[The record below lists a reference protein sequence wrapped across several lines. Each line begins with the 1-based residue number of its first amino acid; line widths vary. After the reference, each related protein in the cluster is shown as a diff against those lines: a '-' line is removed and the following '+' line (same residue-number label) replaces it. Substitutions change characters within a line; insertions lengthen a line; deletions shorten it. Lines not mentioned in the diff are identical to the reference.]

1 MKSFEDLRN
10 DLAQED
16 PELFISLEIVGKLM
30 AARDRKS
37 LTQRELSRIS
47 GIPQKTISRIEN
59 GIDIPKIPTLIKLA
73 NVLGYELTLVDKNTE
88 KEQSAALLIN

>member
-1 MKSFEDLRN
+1 MKTFNDLRS
-10 DLAQED
+10 DLVQED

-37 LTQRELSRIS
+37 ISQRELSRIS

-59 GIDIPKIPTLIKLA
+59 GIDIPKIPTLLKLA
-73 NVLGYELTLVDKNTE
+73 YALGLELALIDKETQNE
-88 KEQSAALLIN
+88 LSASLAN